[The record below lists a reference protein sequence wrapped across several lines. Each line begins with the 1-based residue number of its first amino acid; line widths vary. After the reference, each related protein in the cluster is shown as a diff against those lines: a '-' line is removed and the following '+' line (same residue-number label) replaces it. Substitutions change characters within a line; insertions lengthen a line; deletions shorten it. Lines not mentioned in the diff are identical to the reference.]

1 MLIIGI
7 DGFNSYVAKNFYN
20 KYKRKYKIYKFK
32 SDINNINKLKDF
44 INKKKISIF
53 IRVAGLSR
61 TKCDTNP
68 KKCLST
74 NYNANKYLVD
84 FFKKKKIK
92 LIFLSSS
99 HVYSSSIK
107 KINEKSKI
115 NPNNRYAKYK
125 HKSENYIN
133 KHLNNYLIIRVFNIY
148 GKLQPKGYFISDIKE
163 KIKNK
168 QSISINNSYRDFIH
182 IDEVSRFL
190 DFSIFKDLNGIFN
203 LGSGKSYKLANIIK
217 IISIKMKI
225 KFNLLI
231 NKKNDKLICDNTLV
245 QKSGF
250 KVKNEKNFS
259 F

>member
-61 TKCDTNP
+61 TKCDTYP

-74 NYNANKYLVD
+74 NYNANKHLVD
-84 FFKKKKIK
+84 FLKKKKIK

-115 NPNNRYAKYK
+115 NPNNSYAKYK
-125 HKSENYIN
+125 LKSENYIN
-133 KHLNNYLIIRVFNIY
+133 KHVNNYLIIRVFNIY
-148 GKLQPKGYFISDIKE
+148 GKRQPKGYFISDIKE

-168 QSISINNSYRDFIH
+168 QIISINNSYRDFIH
-182 IDEVSRFL
+182 VDEVSRFL
-190 DFSIFKDLNGIFN
+190 DFSIFKDLKGIFN
-203 LGSGKSYKLANIIK
+203 LGSGKSYNLADIIK

-231 NKKNDKLICDNTLV
+231 NKKNDKLISDNTLV
-245 QKSGF
+245 EKNGF
-250 KVKNEKNFS
+250 IVKNEKNFS

>member
-1 MLIIGI
+1 MINVGY

-20 KYKRKYKIYKFK
+20 KYKSKYKIYKFK
-32 SDINNINKLKDF
+32 SDINNINKLKAF
-44 INKKKISIF
+44 INKKKISLF
-53 IRVAGLSR
+53 IRVGALSR
-61 TKCDTNP
+61 SKCDSYP
-68 KKCLST
+68 KKCLSI
-74 NYNANKYLVD
+74 NYNANKRLVD
-84 FFKKKKIK
+84 FLKKNKIK

-99 HVYSSSIK
+99 HVYSHSIK

-115 NPNNRYAKYK
+115 NPTNRYAKYK
-125 HKSENYIN
+125 LKSENYIK
-133 KHLNNYLIIRVFNIY
+133 KHLNNYLIIRIFNIY
-148 GKLQPKGYFISDIKE
+148 GKQQPKGYFISDIKE

-182 IDEVSRFL
+182 VDEVSRFL
-190 DFSIFKDLNGIFN
+190 AFSIFKDLKGIFN
-203 LGSGKSYKLANIIK
+203 LGSGKSYHLADIIK

-231 NKKNDKLICDNTLV
+231 NKKKDKLISDNTLIE
-245 QKSGF
+245 KSGF

>member
-44 INKKKISIF
+44 INEKKISIF

-61 TKCDTNP
+61 SVCDTCP

-74 NYNANKYLVD
+74 NYNANKHLVD
-84 FFKKKKIK
+84 FLKKKKIK

-125 HKSENYIN
+125 LKSENYIN
-133 KHLNNYLIIRVFNIY
+133 KHVNNYLIIRVFNIY
-148 GKLQPKGYFISDIKE
+148 GKRQPKGYFISDIKE

-168 QSISINNSYRDFIH
+168 QIISINNSYRDFIH
-182 IDEVSRFL
+182 VDEVSRFL
-190 DFSIFKDLNGIFN
+190 DFSIFKDLKGIFN
-203 LGSGKSYKLANIIK
+203 LGSGKSYNLADIIK

-231 NKKNDKLICDNTLV
+231 NKKNDKLISDNTLV
-245 QKSGF
+245 EKNGF
-250 KVKNEKNFS
+250 IVKNEKNFS

>member
-1 MLIIGI
+1 MVIIGI

-20 KYKRKYKIYKFK
+20 KNKSKYKIYKFK

-44 INKKKISIF
+44 ISKKKINLF
-53 IRVAGLSR
+53 IRIAGLSR
-61 TKCDTNP
+61 TKCDAYP
-68 KKCLST
+68 KKCLSI
-74 NYNANKYLVD
+74 NYKANQQLVD
-84 FFKKKKIK
+84 LLKEKKIK

-99 HVYSSSIK
+99 HVYSQSIK

-115 NPNNRYAKYK
+115 NPTNRYAKYK
-125 HKSENYIN
+125 LKSENYIK
-133 KHLNNYLIIRVFNIY
+133 KHLNNYLIIRIFNIY
-148 GKLQPKGYFISDIKE
+148 GKGQPKGYFMSDIKE

-182 IDEVSRFL
+182 VDEVSRFL
-190 DFSIFKDLNGIFN
+190 DFSIFRNLKGIIN
-203 LGSGKSYKLANIIK
+203 LGSGKSYHLANIIK
-217 IISIKMKI
+217 IISMKMKI

-231 NKKNDKLICDNTLV
+231 NKKKDKLISDNTLIE
-245 QKSGF
+245 KSGF